1 MIRYYLSLGSNLG
14 EREKTLR
21 KAVQLIEQQIGK
33 VPCCSSYF
41 YSDPWGF
48 ESENGFCNI
57 CCLLETELQPI
68 EVLRATQAIE
78 KQLGRT
84 HKTIDA
90 HYSDRIIDIDLI
102 QAFDQNGQEIKCQIS
117 NFKSSNPQI
126 FQYQKSEALPS
137 LILPHPLWQ
146 QREFVKQPLSELKNS
161 LSLKDN

>member
-1 MIRYYLSLGSNLG
+1 MISYYLSLGSNLG

-41 YSDPWGF
+41 YSEPWGF

-57 CCLLETELQPI
+57 CCLLETKLQPI

-78 KQLGRT
+78 RQLGRT

-102 QAFDQNGQEIKCQIS
+102 QAFDPNGQEIKCQIS
-117 NFKSSNPQI
+117 NPKCQMSNVKSQM
-126 FQYQKSEALPS
+126 SEALPS

-161 LSLKDN
+161 LSFREN